1 MSLRTVISATVT
13 ALGFAILS
21 VGPAFAHAELTGT
34 SPAAES
40 AVAEIS
46 EVTITANEDLLDIG
60 KNAEGFVIA
69 VSDEDGAFYGDGCV
83 TIEGATASMDVTLSL
98 RGTYTVEYRVIS
110 DDGHPVEGTFAF
122 DFEGDADESNLVRYV
137 ERPVC
142 GETPI
147 TLVDETTEPT
157 EPTEPSVISTAP
169 PLIAPA
175 PGADITPWIGLAT
188 VPLVVGAIWLLVRLL
203 GKKDSEDH
211 LD

>member
-1 MSLRTVISATVT
+1 MSFRNVLSTTVT

-21 VGPAFAHAELTGT
+21 VGPAFAHAELIGT
-34 SPAAES
+34 SPAADS
-40 AVAEIS
+40 SVS
-46 EVTITANEDLLDIG
+46 DVTEVTITANEDLLDIG

-110 DDGHPVEGTFAF
+110 DDGHPVEGTFMF
-122 DFEGDADESNLVRYV
+122 DFEGDASQSNLVQYA

-142 GETPI
+142 GETPVA
-147 TLVDETTEPT
+147 LVDETSAPT
-157 EPTEPSVISTAP
+157 EPTVMSTAP
-169 PLIAPA
+169 PVVAPA
-175 PGADITPWIGLAT
+175 PGTDLTPWIGLAT
-188 VPLVVGAIWLLVRLL
+188 IPVIVGAIWLLVRLL